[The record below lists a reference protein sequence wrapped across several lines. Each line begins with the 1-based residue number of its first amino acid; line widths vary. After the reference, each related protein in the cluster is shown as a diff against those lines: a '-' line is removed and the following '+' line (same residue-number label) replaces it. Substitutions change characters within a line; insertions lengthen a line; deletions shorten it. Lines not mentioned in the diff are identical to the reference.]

1 MAPGETR
8 SIGARSIVV
17 ATHNL
22 MHGLRIDALLPHYVD
37 LRDREGL
44 DLLCL
49 QEDRY
54 VRQGEDGYLDGE
66 RPSARIAAALGAG
79 YQVIH
84 DDGCPGLA
92 FVIDGRSFGC
102 EARGALPLPRL
113 AALSWF
119 ERRYIIG
126 GKAKQKHALYA
137 RLDARGGAAG
147 GLTAICFH
155 LDTAGGNRHRQAQ
168 VRALAEAAVARD
180 LQRRLVVCG
189 DTNAFAW
196 RRRAAALPALLA
208 PLAALG
214 ATDADVQAG
223 PDGAARPTHYFAR
236 QHEPK
241 LPHRIGV
248 LLGKAGLD
256 IPLRYDV
263 VCTNL
268 PVESRGQT
276 VTPDSDHDLVWARV
290 ALQSQSS

>member
-1 MAPGETR
+1 
-8 SIGARSIVV
+8 
-17 ATHNL
+17 
-22 MHGLRIDALLPHYVD
+22 MHGLRVEALLPHYTD

-79 YQVIH
+79 YEVVR

-92 FVIDGRSFGC
+92 FVIDGRSLGC
-102 EARGALPLPRL
+102 AAQGAIPLPRL
-113 AALSWF
+113 TALSWF
-119 ERRYIIG
+119 ERRYIVG
-126 GKAKQKHALYA
+126 GKTRQKHALFA
-137 RLDARGGAAG
+137 RLFARRDGAAG
-147 GLTAICFH
+147 GVTAICFH
-155 LDTAGGNRHRQAQ
+155 LDTAGGNRHREAQ

-180 LQRRLVVCG
+180 LHRRLVVCG

-208 PLAALG
+208 PLGALG
-214 ATDADVQAG
+214 ATDADVEAG
-223 PDGAARPTHYFAR
+223 RGGGARPTHYFAR

-241 LPHRIGV
+241 LPHRVGV
-248 LLGKAGLD
+248 LLGKVGLD

-268 PVESRGQT
+268 PVQSRGQT

-290 ALQSQSS
+290 AVESRRDCPD